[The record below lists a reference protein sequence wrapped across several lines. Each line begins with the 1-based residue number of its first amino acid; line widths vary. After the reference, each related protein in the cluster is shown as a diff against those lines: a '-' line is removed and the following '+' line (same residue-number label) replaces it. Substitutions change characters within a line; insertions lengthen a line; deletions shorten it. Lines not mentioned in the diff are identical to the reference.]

1 MPVVVGIVI
10 NTGLGALIAYMRI
23 PSIVATLGMLSI
35 LKGGLISLTGGTW
48 ISGMPPE
55 FFIAQ
60 ARLFGIPAPVYFM
73 VILTVIVAF
82 WMRYSAT
89 GRSIYAVGG
98 NAEAARASGLSPER
112 TCVLVFALHGLFAG
126 IAALLF
132 ATQLQVIQS
141 TVPPNLELTVITA
154 AVIGGVSILGGTG
167 TVIGST
173 LAAILFACIGS
184 ALIFL
189 NVSAYWLRAVL
200 GLLILATV
208 LADMAR
214 RQRRSRSMSA
224 YLRSLLLRHETILG
238 LLLIATLM
246 ILSLQSDRFFT
257 ADNLLNQ
264 GRLMAEVGLVAL
276 AMTFVIVTGGIDLSV
291 GSILGLVA
299 ILLGVFWQN
308 LGIPL
313 PLAMILGI
321 LVGGV
326 AGLFNGLIIT
336 RFGVPPLIATLATL
350 ALYRGLA
357 EGISQARSVRGYP
370 DWFFMLG
377 QGEFL
382 GVPVQ
387 LWIFAI
393 LAGAAA
399 VVLGLSTFGRSTYA
413 IGSNAIASRFSGLR
427 VDRTLLF
434 IYTASGMVAGLAAV
448 IFVSRVSTTRS
459 DMGTGLELDVIT
471 AVVLGGTSIF
481 GGRGTIIGT
490 LLGLV
495 LMQALKN
502 GLALAGVKGDGTI
515 VVIGAVLI
523 GTILLSNIFRKDA
536 DG

>member
-1 MPVVVGIVI
+1 M
-10 NTGLGALIAYMRI
+10 
-23 PSIVATLGMLSI
+23 
-35 LKGGLISLTGGTW
+35 
-48 ISGMPPE
+48 
-55 FFIAQ
+55 
-60 ARLFGIPAPVYFM
+60 
-73 VILTVIVAF
+73 
-82 WMRYSAT
+82 
-89 GRSIYAVGG
+89 
-98 NAEAARASGLSPER
+98 
-112 TCVLVFALHGLFAG
+112 
-126 IAALLF
+126 
-132 ATQLQVIQS
+132 
-141 TVPPNLELTVITA
+141 TA
-154 AVIGGVSILGGTG
+154 A
-167 TVIGST
+167 
-173 LAAILFACIGS
+173 F
-184 ALIFL
+184 
-189 NVSAYWLRAVL
+189 
-200 GLLILATV
+200 
-208 LADMAR
+208 
-214 RQRRSRSMSA
+214 
-224 YLRSLLLRHETILG
+224 RSLLLRHETILG
-238 LLLIATLM
+238 LLLIVALM
-246 ILSLQSDRFFT
+246 VLALQSEAFFT
-257 ADNLLNQ
+257 AGNLLNQ

-299 ILLGVFWQN
+299 ILLGVFWQK

-326 AGLFNGLIIT
+326 AGLVNGIIIT

-370 DWFFMLG
+370 EWFFMLG

-387 LWIFAI
+387 LWVFAA
-393 LAGAAA
+393 LAVVAA
-399 VVLGLSTFGRSTYA
+399 VILGLSTFGRATYA
-413 IGSNAIASRFSGLR
+413 IGSNAIASRFSGLG
-427 VDRTLLF
+427 VDRALLL
-434 IYTASGMVAGLAAV
+434 IYTASGLVAGLAAV

-523 GTILLSNIFRKDA
+523 GTILLSNMFRKDA

>member
-1 MPVVVGIVI
+1 M
-10 NTGLGALIAYMRI
+10 T
-23 PSIVATLGMLSI
+23 
-35 LKGGLISLTGGTW
+35 
-48 ISGMPPE
+48 
-55 FFIAQ
+55 Q
-60 ARLFGIPAPVYFM
+60 AF
-73 VILTVIVAF
+73 
-82 WMRYSAT
+82 
-89 GRSIYAVGG
+89 
-98 NAEAARASGLSPER
+98 
-112 TCVLVFALHGLFAG
+112 
-126 IAALLF
+126 
-132 ATQLQVIQS
+132 
-141 TVPPNLELTVITA
+141 
-154 AVIGGVSILGGTG
+154 
-167 TVIGST
+167 
-173 LAAILFACIGS
+173 
-184 ALIFL
+184 
-189 NVSAYWLRAVL
+189 
-200 GLLILATV
+200 
-208 LADMAR
+208 
-214 RQRRSRSMSA
+214 
-224 YLRSLLLRHETILG
+224 RSLLLRHETILG
-238 LLLIATLM
+238 LLLILAL
-246 ILSLQSDRFFT
+246 IVLALQSDAFFT
-257 ADNLLNQ
+257 AGNLLNQ

-299 ILLGVFWQN
+299 ILLGVFWQK

-313 PLAMILGI
+313 PLAMVLGI

-326 AGLFNGLIIT
+326 AGLVNGLIIT

-387 LWIFAI
+387 LWIFAF
-393 LAGAAA
+393 LAVVAA
-399 VVLGLSTFGRSTYA
+399 VTLGLSTFGRATYA
-413 IGSNAIASRFSGLR
+413 IGSNAIASRFSGLS
-427 VDRTLLF
+427 VDRILLL
-434 IYTASGMVAGLAAV
+434 IYTASGLVAGLAAV